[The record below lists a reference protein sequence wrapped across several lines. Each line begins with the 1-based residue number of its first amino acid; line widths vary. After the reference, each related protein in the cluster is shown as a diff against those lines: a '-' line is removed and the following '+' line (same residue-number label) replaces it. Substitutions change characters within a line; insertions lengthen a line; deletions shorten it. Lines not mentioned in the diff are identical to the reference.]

1 MDITLVSAV
10 FVTSTRWLPDSKKLL
25 LLGGGGFFHMYAE
38 LG

>member
-25 LLGGGGFFHMYAE
+25 LQGGGAFFHMYAE